1 MVRPEDVTLTVR
13 LLKLGGSSIAVP
25 LKGEAAR
32 KCGFLAGSF
41 VRVIVLENEIRVR
54 KATLPRLEDNETY
67 EQYQERITRE
77 ELAAERI
84 REQDGDERA

>member
-1 MVRPEDVTLTVR
+1 MVRPEDGTVTVK

-25 LKGEAAR
+25 LNGEAAR

-84 REQDGDERA
+84 QEQDGDERA

>member
-1 MVRPEDVTLTVR
+1 MVKPREANCTVK
-13 LLKLGGSSIAVP
+13 LLKLAGSSIAVP
-25 LKGEAAR
+25 LDGETAR

-67 EQYQERITRE
+67 EQYRERVTRE
-77 ELAAERI
+77 ELAAEKI
-84 REQDGDERA
+84 LKEEDDE